1 MGWIRTNFDGLW
13 VYEPKIFHDE
23 RGYFFES
30 YKESDLPDEYS
41 GTVFVQDNE
50 AKSGFGVLRGLHYQL
65 KPVAQMKLVR
75 VVVGEVLDVVVDLR
89 MESPTYGK
97 SFSIILNDVQKKQLL
112 VPHGFAHGYVVLTD
126 EAVFCYKC
134 DQYYSQSQESGLLFN
149 DPTLNIDWILPS
161 ELIKVSE
168 KDSVQPKFGNHL
180 PF

>member
-1 MGWIRTNFDGLW
+1 MGWIKTNFEGLL

-30 YKESDLPDEYS
+30 YKESDFPEEYRS
-41 GTVFVQDNE
+41 TIFVQDNE

-65 KPVAQMKLVR
+65 KPFAQMKLVR

-89 MESPTYGK
+89 MESSTYGK
-97 SFSIILNDVQKKQLL
+97 SFSIILNDIQKKQLL

-126 EAVFCYKC
+126 EAIFCYKC
-134 DQYYSQSQESGLLFN
+134 DQYYSPKHESGLLYN
-149 DPTLNIDWILPS
+149 DSALNIDWILPA
-161 ELIKVSE
+161 ELIIVSE
-168 KDSVQPKFGNHL
+168 KDNVQPKFGNHL